1 MAQRKTYHIEVWG
14 CQMNVADAAAA
25 ARRLEALGYEEVP
38 DPADADL
45 VLLET
50 CCVREK
56 PEHKIYS
63 RLGELRP
70 FKVAR
75 PSMRLGVC
83 GCMAQKEG
91 KAIFRNAPF
100 VDLVIGPRSL
110 HRLPAVLDA
119 LEETGTRQLA
129 IEMDDAPAAEAQE
142 FTRERR
148 RGELKAFVNIIEGC
162 NYHCSYCIVPAVRG
176 VFTSRPPAEV
186 ADEVRQL
193 VDAGVKEVSL
203 LGQSVLAYGRD
214 AARAFDI
221 VDLFSLLHEIPD
233 LTRIRF
239 TTNHPLEVN
248 ERIITAVCEMP
259 KVMEHFHMPIQA
271 GDDLLL
277 KAMRRGYTVERYE
290 ALLAEIR
297 DKIPGVSVTSDIIVG
312 FPGETE
318 EMFARCVET
327 YRRLRF
333 DQQFLF
339 VYSARPGTSAA
350 TLPDQLPQAVK
361 VARMNQLV
369 ALQNAISV
377 ERNTEQLGMD
387 YEVMVDGPSE
397 RDAGKLAGRA
407 RNNKA
412 LVFTV
417 DPDSPTPLPGAL
429 VTVRAETAHIWG
441 FGGRMLHTLPSRLIA
456 R

>member
-1 MAQRKTYHIEVWG
+1 
-14 CQMNVADAAAA
+14 MNVADAAAA

-56 PEHKIYS
+56 PEHKVYS

-70 FKVAR
+70 LKEAR

-91 KAIFRNAPF
+91 REIFRHAPF
-100 VDLVIGPRSL
+100 VDLVVGPRSL
-110 HRLPAVLDA
+110 HRLPALLDA
-119 LEETGTRQLA
+119 LEDTGERQIA
-129 IEMDDAPAAEAQE
+129 IAMEDAPTPEAQD
-142 FTRERR
+142 FSRERR
-148 RGELKAFVNIIEGC
+148 HGALKAFVNIIEGC
-162 NYHCSYCIVPAVRG
+162 NYRCSYCIVPAVRG
-176 VFTSRPPAEV
+176 VFTSRQPAEV
-186 ADEVRQL
+186 AAEVRQL
-193 VDAGVKEVSL
+193 VEAGVQEVNL

-221 VDLFSLLHEIPD
+221 VDLFTLLHEIPD
-233 LTRIRF
+233 LARIRF
-239 TTNHPLEVN
+239 TTNHPLEVTG
-248 ERIITAVCEMP
+248 RIIDAVREMP

-271 GDDLLL
+271 GDDELLH
-277 KAMRRGYTVERYE
+277 AMRRGYTVARYE

-297 DKIPGVSVTSDIIVG
+297 ARIPGVSVTSDVIVG

-318 EMFARCVET
+318 EMFERSMDT
-327 YRRLRF
+327 YRRLQF

-339 VYSARPGTSAA
+339 VYSARPGTTAA

-361 VARMNQLV
+361 VARMNRLV
-369 ALQNAISV
+369 ELQNTISIA
-377 ERNTEQLGMD
+377 RNTQQLGAD
-387 YEVMVDGPSE
+387 YEVLVEGPSE
-397 RDAGKLAGRA
+397 RDPDKFAGRA

-417 DPDSPTPLPGAL
+417 AADLTAPRPGDL
-429 VTVRAETAHIWG
+429 VTVRAETAHLWG
-441 FGGRMLHTLPSRLIA
+441 FGGRMMG
-456 R
+456 